1 MADKKSLVAKLAEA
15 CDAVGGIEK
24 KGTNQKQNYKYVR
37 AADVAKA
44 FRHELFGRGIL
55 LVSDEKELI
64 PLEPIP
70 TQSGGKLNM
79 IGVKIEYTLRDS
91 ESDEVIT
98 ASGYGIGMDSG
109 DKAIYKAK
117 TGALKYFLR
126 GLGLIPDEKDDPEN
140 DADEPT
146 FQKQPDGSFAKNQ
159 KLTGP
164 PVTGVVGKNTET
176 VQKPAPKKPEATK
189 PAARKKAEASDY
201 QPWGGVAGKTKA
213 TDFPFGENSL
223 PPEQVQAAN
232 PVPAPPNAI
241 TPENPI
247 TDADVPFPGDAAAKS
262 VVDRLPD
269 EKERKVFMEKLIAL
283 KNKGYTGIREWLLKE
298 TGETLTNNIGLL
310 RMTELVARLEAADK
324 AGNLKQL
331 LSN

>member
-44 FRHELFGRGIL
+44 FRHELFERGIVL
-55 LVSDEKELI
+55 IGDEKELI

-79 IGVKIEYTLRDS
+79 IGVKIEYTLRDADS
-91 ESDEVIT
+91 ADVIT
-98 ASGYGIGMDSG
+98 AAGYGIGMDSG

-146 FQKQPDGSFAKNQ
+146 FTKQQDGTFA
-159 KLTGP
+159 
-164 PVTGVVGKNTET
+164 KNTET
-176 VQKPAPKKPEATK
+176 VQPQAKPAAPTQAKPVEPKKPATK
-189 PAARKKAEASDY
+189 KKTEASDY
-201 QPWGGVAGKTKA
+201 QPWGGVAGKSKA
-213 TDFPFGENSL
+213 TDFPFGENS
-223 PPEQVQAAN
+223 PAPEQARAAN
-232 PVPAPPNAI
+232 PVPASSNAV

-247 TDADVPFPGDAAAKS
+247 TDADLPENLQPKP
-262 VVDRLPD
+262 DREPT
-269 EKERKVFMEKLIAL
+269 EAERKIFLDKLIGL
-283 KNKGYTGIREWLLKE
+283 KNKGYTGLREYILKE
-298 TGETLTNNIGLL
+298 AGVTRTNDIGHA
-310 RMTELVARLEAADK
+310 RMTELVARLEAADA

-331 LSN
+331 LEAK